1 MRIVTMT
8 LPPLLR
14 DIFIALAVER
24 DHLDIVAEFNRR
36 AEAAEIALYTPDC
49 VIIGL
54 RRGEADRIA
63 QMLAAGLP
71 AAKVIAIS
79 HDGRDAYVH
88 EMPDRRL
95 ALPDAA
101 PAALAAAMSAP
112 NRV

>member
-24 DHLDIVAEFNRR
+24 DHVDIVAEFNRR
-36 AEAAEIALYTPDC
+36 ADAAEIGHLAPDC
-49 VIIGL
+49 VILGL
-54 RRGEADRIA
+54 RRGEADQIA
-63 QMLAAGLP
+63 RRLAAGLP
-71 AAKVIAIS
+71 AAKIIAIS

-101 PAALAAAMSAP
+101 PAALAAAMSGP